1 METLRLINLIN
12 GKVVEVPMDVVRHV
26 ISIELYPYFY
36 WRYNH
41 YHDVVYIFFANHMD
55 EDALPRD
62 VVKRIKEYVL
72 FYAEN
77 LVFTMIVHLMSI
89 GEDWKEYMELNME
102 LIEKLREMYRD
113 ETKRVWDM
121 VELCLEYGIDPF

>member
-12 GKVVEVPMDVVRHV
+12 GKVVEVPMDVVNRV

-36 WRYNH
+36 WEYN
-41 YHDVVYIFFANHMD
+41 YYRDSVEQFIKNHMD
-55 EDALPRD
+55 EETTPRD
-62 VVKRIKEYVL
+62 IIKRVKEYVL

-77 LVFTMIVHLMSI
+77 LVFSMIVHLMSI
-89 GEDWKEYMELNME
+89 GEDWKSYMEFNME
-102 LIEKLREMYRD
+102 LLEKLREMYRD

-121 VELCLEYGIDPF
+121 IRLCLQYGIDPF